1 MLRPFLTAFKNI
13 PIKRKLVIIFAVFF
27 IIPFLV
33 SSGVFYVTSTRD
45 ITRREYDRSL
55 ETLKLFQNSVEAQL
69 RENAARSEGI
79 YNDPRIF
86 APMGLKVPPR
96 FDEFQLFQLQQAL
109 ASFRAGQDYL
119 ESVYL
124 FFPNGQYV
132 FADTSGGGR
141 YAFIFRQHPDWKSSI
156 EAADGRAY
164 WIASVV
170 IPSLH
175 DPLQPIDTVSFGR
188 VLKNIYSSTFFEA
201 GILAVN
207 LKSQLF
213 DDIGKSNELS
223 GNGLIIITDRDNNL
237 VWSAHREWYEQE
249 VMKYGLL
256 PRLESRGQDT
266 LRKESIRERRT
277 LPPIAPLPTTAG
289 TTSP

>member
-1 MLRPFLTAFKNI
+1 MSRP
-13 PIKRKLVIIFAVFF
+13 P
-27 IIPFLV
+27 
-33 SSGVFYVTSTRD
+33 GD

-141 YAFIFRQHPDWKSSI
+141 YAFIFRQHPDWKELNRGGRRTGILDCKPGHPEPPRSP
-156 EAADGRAY
+156 AAHRHGLLRTRAQE
-164 WIASVV
+164 
-170 IPSLH
+170 H
-175 DPLQPIDTVSFGR
+175 LQQHLLRGR
-188 VLKNIYSSTFFEA
+188 VSW
-201 GILAVN
+201 
-207 LKSQLF
+207 
-213 DDIGKSNELS
+213 
-223 GNGLIIITDRDNNL
+223 R
-237 VWSAHREWYEQE
+237 
-249 VMKYGLL
+249 
-256 PRLESRGQDT
+256 
-266 LRKESIRERRT
+266 
-277 LPPIAPLPTTAG
+277 
-289 TTSP
+289 